1 MRSSQTP
8 SELLERA
15 RSERLF
21 FWGGGGGNIINTRVY
36 VTVRVKYVYLNLLR
50 YLRPL
55 NLALLLSKIF

>member
-21 FWGGGGGNIINTRVY
+21 FWGGGDIINTRVY